1 MNGIEQIT
9 ERIQADI
16 QAEIDEI
23 HENSRREAEAIGE
36 RYEAARQEEYWK
48 VINQGTKTAEQRMQR
63 IASMA
68 ELDSKKALLS
78 QKQNLVSQAFD
89 RAVGRMAA
97 LPEEDYVAL
106 LAGFAV
112 QGAVTGSEEL
122 IFSKPD
128 RANVGKKVCVLANEK
143 LEKMG
148 KKGSLT
154 MSEDTREM
162 GGGIII
168 SDGSIDTNYSLD
180 ALVAAR
186 RNELTEPITKILF
199 D

>member
-9 ERIQADI
+9 KRIQADV

-23 HENSRREAEAIGE
+23 RENSRLEVEAIGKK
-36 RYEAARQEEYWK
+36 YETVRQEEYWK
-48 VINQGTKTAEQRMQR
+48 VINQGTKSAEQRMQR

-68 ELDSKKALLS
+68 ELDAKKALLS
-78 QKQNLVSQAFD
+78 QKQGLVSQAFD
-89 RAVGRMAA
+89 RAVEKMAA
-97 LPEEDYVAL
+97 LPEEDYIEL
-106 LAGFAV
+106 LAGFAA
-112 QGAVTGSEEL
+112 QGAVTGSEKL

-154 MSEDTREM
+154 MSEDAREIK
-162 GGGIII
+162 GGIII
-168 SDGSIDTNYSLD
+168 SDGSVDTNYSLE

-186 RNELTEPITKILF
+186 RNELTEPVTKILF

>member
-9 ERIQADI
+9 EKIQADI

-23 HENSRREAEAIGE
+23 RENSRVEIEAIGE
-36 RYEAARQEEYWK
+36 KYESVRQEEYWK
-48 VINQGTKTAEQRMQR
+48 VINQGTKSAEQRMQR

-68 ELDSKKALLS
+68 ELDRKKAILS
-78 QKQNLVSQAFD
+78 QKQDLVSQAFD
-89 RAVGRMAA
+89 RAVEKMAA
-97 LPEEDYVAL
+97 LPEEAYVAL

-112 QGAVTGSEEL
+112 QGAVTGSEKL
-122 IFSKPD
+122 IFSKPE
-128 RANVGKKVCVLANEK
+128 RASIGKKVCVLANEK
-143 LEKMG
+143 LEELG

-154 MSEDTREM
+154 MSEDTREIK
-162 GGGIII
+162 GGIII
-168 SDGSIDTNYSLD
+168 SDGSVDINYSLE

-186 RNELTEPITKILF
+186 RNELTEPVTKILF